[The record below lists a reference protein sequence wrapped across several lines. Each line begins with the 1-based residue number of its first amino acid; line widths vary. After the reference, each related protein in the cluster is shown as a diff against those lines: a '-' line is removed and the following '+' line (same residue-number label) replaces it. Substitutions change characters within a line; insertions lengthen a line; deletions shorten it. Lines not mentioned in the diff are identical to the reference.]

1 MIAIIYPDDF
11 INRII
16 CGDCLEIIKEIPDN
30 NVDSI
35 VTDPPAGIAF
45 MGSDWDSF
53 TSIKKTKSQV
63 ISWMNAGV
71 KFSSEGLFEFQE
83 FIYQVFF

>member
-35 VTDPPAGIAF
+35 ACDKNI
-45 MGSDWDSF
+45 
-53 TSIKKTKSQV
+53 
-63 ISWMNAGV
+63 
-71 KFSSEGLFEFQE
+71 
-83 FIYQVFF
+83 